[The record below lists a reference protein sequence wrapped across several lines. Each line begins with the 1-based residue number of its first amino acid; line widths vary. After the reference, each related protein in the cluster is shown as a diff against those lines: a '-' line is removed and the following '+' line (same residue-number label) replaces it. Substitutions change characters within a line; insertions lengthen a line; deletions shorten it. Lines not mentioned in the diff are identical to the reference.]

1 MGSLKENTINGVKWS
16 AIERFTVQGVSFV
29 VGLVL
34 ARLLTPSDFGIIG
47 MLSIFMSISQTF
59 IDSGFSN
66 ALIRKLDRTEVD
78 CSTAFYFNIVVGAL
92 CFAILY
98 AVSPIIASFY
108 NQPILTEVTRVL
120 AITLFI
126 NSLTVVQVAILTIK
140 IDFKTQAV
148 INLVSSIASGVLG
161 IALAYWGFGV
171 WSLVYQQVFRAFLS
185 ALLFWILTKWRPLLL
200 FSWSSFKDLFSF
212 GSKLLLSGLLH
223 TFYMNFTNLVIG
235 KFYSSKDLGYY
246 ERGRQ
251 FGAIPTEMSLSVIQR
266 VVFPILSTIQ
276 NDDDRLISVYR
287 KYIKIISIAIFFMM
301 MLLVALSKPV
311 IIILLTDKWAESII
325 YLQLYCFAQMFN
337 HVTRINLNLL
347 EVKGRS
353 DLYLR
358 LEIVKK
364 TISFCMLLIAAP
376 FGVIAICVSQILYAQ
391 IAIFINTY
399 YTNKLFGLSYWM
411 QVKDFSK
418 YFIASMLA
426 CIPVYVM
433 VEMGVNDYICVIIG
447 PFIAFAIYAFVILPK
462 DENFTE
468 LKNIALNA
476 IKRH

>member
-1 MGSLKENTINGVKWS
+1 MKKKY
-16 AIERFTVQGVSFV
+16 
-29 VGLVL
+29 
-34 ARLLTPSDFGIIG
+34 
-47 MLSIFMSISQTF
+47 F
-59 IDSGFSN
+59 I
-66 ALIRKLDRTEVD
+66 
-78 CSTAFYFNIVVGAL
+78 
-92 CFAILY
+92 
-98 AVSPIIASFY
+98 
-108 NQPILTEVTRVL
+108 
-120 AITLFI
+120 
-126 NSLTVVQVAILTIK
+126 
-140 IDFKTQAV
+140 
-148 INLVSSIASGVLG
+148 VLG

-200 FSWSSFKDLFSF
+200 FSWSSFKELFSF

-223 TFYMNFTNLVIG
+223 TFYLNFTNLIIG

-276 NDDDRLISVYR
+276 NDDERLISVYR

-358 LEIVKK
+358 LEIIKK

-376 FGVIAICVSQILYAQ
+376 FGVIAICVSQIFYAQ

-418 YFIASMLA
+418 YFIASMIA
-426 CIPVYVM
+426 CAPVYVM
-433 VEMGVNDYICVIIG
+433 VEMGVNDYICVVIG
-447 PFIAFAIYAFVILPK
+447 PLIAFAIYAFVILRK
-462 DENFTE
+462 DNNFME
-468 LKNIALNA
+468 LKDVALNA
-476 IKRH
+476 MKRH

>member
-1 MGSLKENTINGVKWS
+1 MGGLKENTINGVKWS
-16 AIERFTVQGVSFV
+16 AIERFSVQGVSFV

-34 ARLLTPSDFGIIG
+34 ARLLTPSDFGMIG

-66 ALIRKLDRTEVD
+66 ALIRKLDRTEID

-108 NQPILTEVTRVL
+108 NQPILTEVTRVM

-140 IDFKTQAV
+140 IDFKTQAI

-276 NDDDRLISVYR
+276 DDDDRLISVYR

-364 TISFCMLLIAAP
+364 TISFFMLLMAAP

-426 CIPVYVM
+426 CVPVYAM
-433 VEMGVNDYICVIIG
+433 VETGVNDYICVITG

-462 DENFTE
+462 DENFME
-468 LKNIALNA
+468 LKDIALNA